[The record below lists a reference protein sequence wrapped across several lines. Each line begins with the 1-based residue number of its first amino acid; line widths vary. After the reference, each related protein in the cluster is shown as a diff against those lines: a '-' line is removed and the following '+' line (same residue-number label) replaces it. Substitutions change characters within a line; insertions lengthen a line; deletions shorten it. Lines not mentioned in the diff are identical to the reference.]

1 MYISIK
7 LSTKILNRQMTPNF
21 KIVSNLLIVNE
32 IFDMSNALFLS
43 AKDVYLSAIVTRTN
57 VLMQLK
63 FKRGFE
69 FQET

>member
-1 MYISIK
+1 M
-7 LSTKILNRQMTPNF
+7 ILLYLP
-21 KIVSNLLIVNE
+21 SLIMIE
-32 IFDMSNALFLS
+32 IFDMSNALSLS
-43 AKDVYLSAIVTRTN
+43 DKDEYSSAIVKRTN